1 MKRLLSIAVLICTV
15 FGAWAQNNYRMTEE
29 EKRKTLEDLEFKFQM
44 EIGSLFNREDP
55 AEVLNIMPWDR
66 WAYKYRNEYP
76 GLSDLFSCLEKLSV
90 EPVENEPKMCRLVFR
105 GKVKG
110 SDNFHSR
117 EYLGS
122 IIGSMDETY
131 TDSNGGYIRFRNKIF
146 YDLVTDIEL
155 NLKDKN
161 GEPVYI
167 DPYNETYDEGIFSIE
182 GKKSTGNGE
191 SDVWFG
197 IEIPLTSEFS
207 EISSGTANVRFIMPD
222 EYDIVKINPDDVCDK
237 PVHISFGD
245 LNFNVEKADS
255 AGFVISADIII
266 KDKISQIRHLYKK
279 DDIWYEPHPSMN
291 EWEALEKVLEYDG
304 GNYTFEKWMEKNGID
319 PENLEKTLL
328 EYKRRINSPGYGYAD
343 IFGRYYKTGV
353 YADTILFYNPAGPE
367 SERVLSESSV
377 EFTPTESKAS
387 CNPDRILCNGILDK
401 LKLMQKKAEEEEEG
415 DEYDSKGLPI
425 WESLFED
432 EPDVKET
439 KDTAVNMKIE
449 ENMAAKVQFPQ
460 PGDKTGNLNPIVY
473 GLCYTTAYNMLSRN
487 SVKVKT
493 YRKEYAPYI
502 HAGYDFGVKH
512 WKELILEDFSS
523 LRQQL
528 QGIEDITGLE
538 RSSFRSGAL
547 MGAYSTSSGPDLEYI
562 DASISEVLKQ
572 VRSSIHAENET
583 SRQFYSLYNKWLD
596 FVYNE
601 RARYYDI
608 AMHDVPYYMGQEYA
622 DDALILPEWIDS
634 AAVSNGVA
642 DSEVLASA
650 IAKFDVPAA
659 PDGIRKLKADMLL
672 TPEERNVLLAPN
684 DMISY
689 AVGVAQAE
697 WIMQYKWFI
706 GEVHRADFD
715 AMLLPPESRP
725 AVIAA
730 FENGLRSAMA
740 ITERFRNAIL
750 SQDSDSICLMN
761 KDMKTELNKAYGQ
774 GPVYGYVFMNGMDA
788 VDIYRTGAEW
798 DIPEKQ
804 LASGLRLD
812 TEKVLEG
819 FRDYMNGHLKMG
831 VVYAWTLTK
840 GRNAIDWHLYE
851 EDTEAV
857 NLSEND
863 LRPVTPIS
871 IETGTPSE
879 WEAILSQMIETRQ
892 EVKEQALSGRV
903 KAAVIIE
910 ADGSVSKVEI
920 TSSPH
925 PVLSET
931 VMDCIYRMKFI
942 PAKYNGD
949 CVAFVAIIPVLF

>member
-1 MKRLLSIAVLICTV
+1 MKNVIAIIKNAWGESPPPKVKTGFIPNLCDWEKKNYLTNPGSYYRQKASVGYISMKGWLFTILRLPNCTFANQVFSYFSFPFSILNNQILAIYKLYNHLWNDIKVSYPVKSAMKKTAFIALFSGMVLSA
-15 FGAWAQNNYRMTEE
+15 GAQNTNRITEE
-29 EKRKTLEDLEFKFQM
+29 EPD
-44 EIGSLFNREDP
+44 I
-55 AEVLNIMPWDR
+55 
-66 WAYKYRNEYP
+66 
-76 GLSDLFSCLEKLSV
+76 
-90 EPVENEPKMCRLVFR
+90 
-105 GKVKG
+105 KV
-110 SDNFHSR
+110 
-117 EYLGS
+117 
-122 IIGSMDETY
+122 
-131 TDSNGGYIRFRNKIF
+131 
-146 YDLVTDIEL
+146 
-155 NLKDKN
+155 
-161 GEPVYI
+161 
-167 DPYNETYDEGIFSIE
+167 
-182 GKKSTGNGE
+182 
-191 SDVWFG
+191 
-197 IEIPLTSEFS
+197 
-207 EISSGTANVRFIMPD
+207 
-222 EYDIVKINPDDVCDK
+222 
-237 PVHISFGD
+237 
-245 LNFNVEKADS
+245 
-255 AGFVISADIII
+255 
-266 KDKISQIRHLYKK
+266 
-279 DDIWYEPHPSMN
+279 
-291 EWEALEKVLEYDG
+291 
-304 GNYTFEKWMEKNGID
+304 
-319 PENLEKTLL
+319 
-328 EYKRRINSPGYGYAD
+328 
-343 IFGRYYKTGV
+343 
-353 YADTILFYNPAGPE
+353 
-367 SERVLSESSV
+367 
-377 EFTPTESKAS
+377 
-387 CNPDRILCNGILDK
+387 
-401 LKLMQKKAEEEEEG
+401 
-415 DEYDSKGLPI
+415 
-425 WESLFED
+425 
-432 EPDVKET
+432 T
-439 KDTAVNMKIE
+439 KDTVW
-449 ENMAAKVQFPQ
+449 NMATEKKAASKVQFPQ
-460 PGDKTGNLNPIVY
+460 PGDKIDVLDPIVY
-473 GLCYTTAYNMLSRN
+473 SLCYITAYDRLARK

-512 WKELILEDFSS
+512 WKEIVLKDYSS
-523 LRQQL
+523 LRKQL
-528 QGIEDITGLE
+528 RGIAESTGME
-538 RSSFRSGAL
+538 RICFRNGAL
-547 MGAYSTSSGPDLEYI
+547 MGAYSTNPYPELDYI
-562 DASISEVLKQ
+562 DAAISDVLKQ
-572 VRSSIHAENET
+572 VRKHIASENEI
-583 SRQFYSLYNKWLD
+583 SRHYYTLSDKWFSFFD
-596 FVYNE
+596 GE
-601 RARYYDI
+601 KERYYDI
-608 AMHDVPYYMGQEYA
+608 ANHNRPYFLCQEHA

-650 IAKFDVPAA
+650 IAKFDAPAA

>member
-66 WAYKYRNEYP
+66 WTYKYRNEYP

-547 MGAYSTSSGPDLEYI
+547 MGAYSTNPYPELDYI
-562 DASISEVLKQ
+562 DAAISDVLKQ
-572 VRSSIHAENET
+572 VRKHIASENEI
-583 SRQFYSLYNKWLD
+583 SRHYYTLSDKWFSFFD
-596 FVYNE
+596 GE
-601 RARYYDI
+601 KERYYDI
-608 AMHDVPYYMGQEYA
+608 ANHNRPYFLCQEHA
-622 DDALILPEWIDS
+622 DDALILPEWIDT
-634 AAVSNGVA
+634 ATASNEITQ
-642 DSEVLASA
+642 SEALASA
-650 IAKFDVPAA
+650 IAKFDSPAA
-659 PDGIRKLKADMLL
+659 PDGIRKLKDNMKL
-672 TPEERNVLLAPN
+672 TPDERNALLAPN

-689 AVGVAQAE
+689 AVGVAQAG
-697 WIMQYKWFI
+697 WIMEYKWFI
-706 GEVHRADFD
+706 GEAHREEFD
-715 AMLLPPESRP
+715 AMLLSRGNSP
-725 AVIAA
+725 AIMDA
-730 FENGLRSAMA
+730 FGDGLRSAMD
-740 ITERFRNAIL
+740 ITERFKNAIL
-750 SQDSDSICLMN
+750 CQDSDSICLMN
-761 KDMKTELNKAYGQ
+761 KAIKAELNKAYRQ
-774 GPVYGYVFMNGMDA
+774 NVVYGYVFMNGMDA
-788 VDIYRTGAEW
+788 VEIYRAGAEW

-804 LASGLRLD
+804 TASGLRLD
-812 TEKVLEG
+812 KDRVLEG
-819 FRDYMNGHLKMG
+819 FRDYLEGHLKMG
-831 VVYAWTLTK
+831 VEYARTLTK

-851 EDTEAV
+851 KDTETID
-857 NLSEND
+857 LSENGFQPAIP
-863 LRPVTPIS
+863 LN
-871 IETGTPSE
+871 IETGSQSE
-879 WEAILSQMIETRQ
+879 LSAELSQMLTLPQ
-892 EVKEQALSGRV
+892 EVAGQNITGKVMATV
-903 KAAVIIE
+903 VIE
-910 ADGSVSKVEI
+910 ADGAVSKVEI

-925 PVLSET
+925 PALSET
-931 VMDCIYRMKFI
+931 VTDCIYRMRFM
-942 PAKYNGD
+942 PAKYDGK
-949 CVAFVAIIPVLF
+949 CVASVAIIPVSF

>member
-1 MKRLLSIAVLICTV
+1 MKNVIAIIKNAWGESPPPKVKTGFIPNLCDWEKKNYLTNPGSYYRQKASVGYIAMKGWLFTILRLPNCTFANQVFSYFSFPFSILNNQILAIYKLYNHLWNDIKVSYPVKSAMKKTAFIALFSGMVLSA
-15 FGAWAQNNYRMTEE
+15 GAQNTNRITEE
-29 EKRKTLEDLEFKFQM
+29 EPD
-44 EIGSLFNREDP
+44 I
-55 AEVLNIMPWDR
+55 
-66 WAYKYRNEYP
+66 
-76 GLSDLFSCLEKLSV
+76 
-90 EPVENEPKMCRLVFR
+90 
-105 GKVKG
+105 KV
-110 SDNFHSR
+110 
-117 EYLGS
+117 
-122 IIGSMDETY
+122 
-131 TDSNGGYIRFRNKIF
+131 
-146 YDLVTDIEL
+146 
-155 NLKDKN
+155 
-161 GEPVYI
+161 
-167 DPYNETYDEGIFSIE
+167 
-182 GKKSTGNGE
+182 
-191 SDVWFG
+191 
-197 IEIPLTSEFS
+197 
-207 EISSGTANVRFIMPD
+207 
-222 EYDIVKINPDDVCDK
+222 
-237 PVHISFGD
+237 
-245 LNFNVEKADS
+245 
-255 AGFVISADIII
+255 
-266 KDKISQIRHLYKK
+266 
-279 DDIWYEPHPSMN
+279 
-291 EWEALEKVLEYDG
+291 
-304 GNYTFEKWMEKNGID
+304 
-319 PENLEKTLL
+319 
-328 EYKRRINSPGYGYAD
+328 
-343 IFGRYYKTGV
+343 
-353 YADTILFYNPAGPE
+353 
-367 SERVLSESSV
+367 
-377 EFTPTESKAS
+377 
-387 CNPDRILCNGILDK
+387 
-401 LKLMQKKAEEEEEG
+401 
-415 DEYDSKGLPI
+415 
-425 WESLFED
+425 
-432 EPDVKET
+432 T
-439 KDTAVNMKIE
+439 KDTVW
-449 ENMAAKVQFPQ
+449 NMATEKKAASKVQFPQ
-460 PGDKTGNLNPIVY
+460 PGDKIDVLDPIVY
-473 GLCYTTAYNMLSRN
+473 SLCYITAYDRLARK

-512 WKELILEDFSS
+512 WKEIVLKDYSS
-523 LRQQL
+523 LRKQL
-528 QGIEDITGLE
+528 RGIAESTGME
-538 RSSFRSGAL
+538 RICFRNGAL
-547 MGAYSTSSGPDLEYI
+547 MGAYSTNPYPELDYI
-562 DASISEVLKQ
+562 DAAISDVLKQ
-572 VRSSIHAENET
+572 VRKHIASENEI
-583 SRQFYSLYNKWLD
+583 SRHYYTLSDKWFSFFD
-596 FVYNE
+596 GE
-601 RARYYDI
+601 KERYYDI
-608 AMHDVPYYMGQEYA
+608 ANHNRPYFLCQEHA
-622 DDALILPEWIDS
+622 DDALILPEWIDT
-634 AAVSNGVA
+634 ATASN
-642 DSEVLASA
+642 DITQSEVLASA
-650 IAKFDVPAA
+650 IAKFDAPAA

>member
-1 MKRLLSIAVLICTV
+1 MKNVIAIIKNAWGESPPPKVKTGFIPNLCDWEKKNYLTNPGSYYRQKASVGYIAMKGWLFTILRLPNCTFANQVFSYFSFPFSILNNQILAIYKLYNHLWNDIKVSYPVKSAMKKTAFIALLSGMVLSA
-15 FGAWAQNNYRMTEE
+15 GAQNTNRITEE
-29 EKRKTLEDLEFKFQM
+29 EPD
-44 EIGSLFNREDP
+44 I
-55 AEVLNIMPWDR
+55 
-66 WAYKYRNEYP
+66 
-76 GLSDLFSCLEKLSV
+76 
-90 EPVENEPKMCRLVFR
+90 
-105 GKVKG
+105 KV
-110 SDNFHSR
+110 
-117 EYLGS
+117 
-122 IIGSMDETY
+122 
-131 TDSNGGYIRFRNKIF
+131 
-146 YDLVTDIEL
+146 
-155 NLKDKN
+155 
-161 GEPVYI
+161 
-167 DPYNETYDEGIFSIE
+167 
-182 GKKSTGNGE
+182 
-191 SDVWFG
+191 
-197 IEIPLTSEFS
+197 
-207 EISSGTANVRFIMPD
+207 
-222 EYDIVKINPDDVCDK
+222 
-237 PVHISFGD
+237 
-245 LNFNVEKADS
+245 
-255 AGFVISADIII
+255 
-266 KDKISQIRHLYKK
+266 
-279 DDIWYEPHPSMN
+279 
-291 EWEALEKVLEYDG
+291 
-304 GNYTFEKWMEKNGID
+304 
-319 PENLEKTLL
+319 
-328 EYKRRINSPGYGYAD
+328 
-343 IFGRYYKTGV
+343 
-353 YADTILFYNPAGPE
+353 
-367 SERVLSESSV
+367 
-377 EFTPTESKAS
+377 
-387 CNPDRILCNGILDK
+387 
-401 LKLMQKKAEEEEEG
+401 
-415 DEYDSKGLPI
+415 
-425 WESLFED
+425 
-432 EPDVKET
+432 T
-439 KDTAVNMKIE
+439 KDTVW
-449 ENMAAKVQFPQ
+449 NMATEKKAASKVQFPQ
-460 PGDKTGNLNPIVY
+460 PGDKIDVLDPIVY
-473 GLCYTTAYNMLSRN
+473 SLCYITAYDRLARK

-512 WKELILEDFSS
+512 WKEIVLKDYSS
-523 LRQQL
+523 LRKQL
-528 QGIEDITGLE
+528 RGIAESTGME
-538 RSSFRSGAL
+538 RICFRNGAL
-547 MGAYSTSSGPDLEYI
+547 MGAYSTNPYPELDYI
-562 DASISEVLKQ
+562 DAAISDVLKQ
-572 VRSSIHAENET
+572 VRKHIASENEI
-583 SRQFYSLYNKWLD
+583 SRHYYTLSDKWFSFFD
-596 FVYNE
+596 GE
-601 RARYYDI
+601 KERYYDI
-608 AMHDVPYYMGQEYA
+608 ANHNSPYFLCQEHA
-622 DDALILPEWIDS
+622 DDALILPEWIDT
-634 AAVSNGVA
+634 ATASN
-642 DSEVLASA
+642 DITQSEALASA
-650 IAKFDVPAA
+650 IAKFDSPAA
-659 PDGIRKLKADMLL
+659 PDGIHKLKDNMKL
-672 TPEERNVLLAPN
+672 TPDERNALLAPN

-689 AVGVAQAE
+689 AVGVAQAG
-697 WIMQYKWFI
+697 WIMEYKWFI
-706 GEVHRADFD
+706 GETHREEFD
-715 AMLLPPESRP
+715 AMLLSRGNSP

-774 GPVYGYVFMNGMDA
+774 DPVYGYVFMNGMDA

>member
-1 MKRLLSIAVLICTV
+1 MKNVIAIIKNAWGESPPPKVKTGFIPNLCDWEKKNYLTNPGSYYRQKASVGYIAMKGWLFTILRLPNCTFANQVFSYFSFPFSILNNQILAIYKLYNHLWNDIKVSYPVKSAMKKTAFIALFSGMVLSA
-15 FGAWAQNNYRMTEE
+15 GAQNTNRITEE
-29 EKRKTLEDLEFKFQM
+29 EPD
-44 EIGSLFNREDP
+44 I
-55 AEVLNIMPWDR
+55 
-66 WAYKYRNEYP
+66 
-76 GLSDLFSCLEKLSV
+76 
-90 EPVENEPKMCRLVFR
+90 
-105 GKVKG
+105 KV
-110 SDNFHSR
+110 
-117 EYLGS
+117 
-122 IIGSMDETY
+122 
-131 TDSNGGYIRFRNKIF
+131 
-146 YDLVTDIEL
+146 
-155 NLKDKN
+155 
-161 GEPVYI
+161 
-167 DPYNETYDEGIFSIE
+167 
-182 GKKSTGNGE
+182 
-191 SDVWFG
+191 
-197 IEIPLTSEFS
+197 
-207 EISSGTANVRFIMPD
+207 
-222 EYDIVKINPDDVCDK
+222 
-237 PVHISFGD
+237 
-245 LNFNVEKADS
+245 
-255 AGFVISADIII
+255 
-266 KDKISQIRHLYKK
+266 
-279 DDIWYEPHPSMN
+279 
-291 EWEALEKVLEYDG
+291 
-304 GNYTFEKWMEKNGID
+304 
-319 PENLEKTLL
+319 
-328 EYKRRINSPGYGYAD
+328 
-343 IFGRYYKTGV
+343 
-353 YADTILFYNPAGPE
+353 
-367 SERVLSESSV
+367 
-377 EFTPTESKAS
+377 
-387 CNPDRILCNGILDK
+387 
-401 LKLMQKKAEEEEEG
+401 
-415 DEYDSKGLPI
+415 
-425 WESLFED
+425 
-432 EPDVKET
+432 T
-439 KDTAVNMKIE
+439 KDTVW
-449 ENMAAKVQFPQ
+449 NMATEKKAASKVQFPQ
-460 PGDKTGNLNPIVY
+460 PGDKIDVLDPIVY
-473 GLCYTTAYNMLSRN
+473 SLCYITAYDRLARK

-512 WKELILEDFSS
+512 WKEIVLKDYSS
-523 LRQQL
+523 LRKQL
-528 QGIEDITGLE
+528 RGIAESTGME
-538 RSSFRSGAL
+538 RICFRNGAL
-547 MGAYSTSSGPDLEYI
+547 MGAYSTNPYPELDYI
-562 DASISEVLKQ
+562 DAAISDVLKQ
-572 VRSSIHAENET
+572 VRKHIASENEI
-583 SRQFYSLYNKWLD
+583 SRHYYTLSDKWFSFFD
-596 FVYNE
+596 GE
-601 RARYYDI
+601 KERYYDI
-608 AMHDVPYYMGQEYA
+608 ANHNRPYFLCQEHA

-642 DSEVLASA
+642 DSEALASA
-650 IAKFDVPAA
+650 IAKFDAPAA

-761 KDMKTELNKAYGQ
+761 KDMKTDLNKAYGQ

-925 PVLSET
+925 PALSET
-931 VMDCIYRMKFI
+931 VTDCIYRMRFM
-942 PAKYNGD
+942 PAKYDGK
-949 CVAFVAIIPVLF
+949 CVASVAIIPVSF